1 MSSSDSGGSLGQILS
16 RSSLLQNCPA
26 SLIASLAA
34 EARIVQ
40 LAMGQPFQRAG
51 QLPPGPAL
59 LLEGRLRRL
68 LSAPGQAPW
77 NLGFVEPGAW
87 VSWTA
92 IWRSEPE
99 LTLTASRPSAL
110 VLIPAGAALAVLRR
124 EASLRQALASP
135 SFEELAVLMTAY
147 WQQQGLAQLDPLPRL
162 QLLLPE
168 TRLLSPEEPVP
179 GGHLILYSGPR
190 QTAGLQAGER
200 LAPESNQ
207 WRTPIDGLPPRVLAI
222 PEAALA
228 GPIVAAVEPDTSGS
242 VALTLRNPPSLV
254 GPSLA
259 AVSVVEEEP
268 LPALEDEGI
277 PFSVRA
283 AAADSRVDQALA
295 CILHLTASRRIAF
308 SSDQVRRNLQD
319 VEERLG
325 ALKLPQ
331 VGLQLEALGF
341 ETRPLRARPWDL
353 ARMEPPAMLDI
364 DGVLVLLLAASRS
377 GVLIGDPRHGLRRY
391 GLRQLESRFP
401 EGLDLLV
408 IRQGRLERGSA
419 SFGLGWFLSAFLRY
433 PNLMALI
440 LSTGFIAQMLN
451 AVFPLGVMLL
461 INEVIS
467 RNNQSLLVPITLV
480 LVVAALAAS
489 LLGGVRALITAD
501 LSDRVDVRLGS
512 TVVEHLLRLP
522 LPYFERRSVGAILYN
537 INQLYNIRQFLVDKL
552 LGVGLDVVFSLV
564 FLVVLFSVSST
575 LTLITLVLVPIL
587 VVMNITVTPLLM
599 RLFRESN
606 YHASAAGSYLVEVL
620 SGMRTVKSQN
630 FEVEARWEW
639 LDRYRRYTNT
649 RFRITQLSSLTE
661 ESAKLI
667 SHLVEITTFVVGAML
682 IQSSQLNV
690 GALIA
695 VRLLAGQLV
704 SPLLRLSSLWQAF
717 QEMRNSIACISDVM
731 TAIPE
736 VGEEDLQALPL
747 PPIRGDLRFEAVS
760 FRYGDRGPMLLDELD
775 LHIEPGQLV
784 GIVGLSGS
792 GKSTLVQMVDRLYRP
807 REGHIY
813 IDGYDIEKVQLA
825 SLRRRIGYVPQD
837 SLLFGGTVLDNIR
850 LNNPDADMESV
861 IRAASIASA
870 HEFILQLPNG
880 YATHLGERGSGLS
893 GGQRQRLCLARTVL
907 QDPSFLILDEAT
919 SALDADTE
927 KRVCTNLSQAFRE
940 TTVLFITHRL
950 TTLVDA
956 DRIIFMEKGHI
967 IEDGTHQELLRAGGA
982 YATLYIQ
989 QTRGVGVS

>member
-1 MSSSDSGGSLGQILS
+1 MSSSDSGGSLGQILA

-26 SLIASLAA
+26 SLIAALAA

-68 LSAPGQAPW
+68 LSAPGQAPC
-77 NLGFVEPGAW
+77 NLGFVEPGGW
-87 VSWTA
+87 VSWSA

-110 VLIPAGAALAVLRR
+110 VLIPAAAAHAALLR

-135 SFEELAVLMTAY
+135 SFEELAVLMAAH
-147 WQQQGLAQLDPLPRL
+147 WQQHSLSQHDPLSRL
-162 QLLLPE
+162 QQLLQE
-168 TRLLSPEEPVP
+168 TRLLSPAEPLP
-179 GGHLILYSGPR
+179 GGHLILFSGPR
-190 QTAGLQAGER
+190 QPGGLLVGEQ
-200 LAPESNQ
+200 LSADANP
-207 WRTPIDGLPPRVLAI
+207 WRAPIDGLPPRLLAI
-222 PEAALA
+222 PDAALA
-228 GPIVAAVEPDTSGS
+228 APIAAAVEPDTTGS
-242 VALTLRNPPSLV
+242 VALTLRNPTTLV
-254 GPSLA
+254 GPSLG
-259 AVSVVEEEP
+259 AVSVDEEEP
-268 LPALEDEGI
+268 SAVDDGGI
-277 PFSVRA
+277 PFSARA
-283 AAADSRVDQALA
+283 AVADSRVDQALA
-295 CILHLTASRRIAF
+295 CILHLTASQRLAF

-401 EGLDLLV
+401 EGLDVLV
-408 IRQGRLERGSA
+408 IRQGRLERQST
-419 SFGLGWFLSAFLRY
+419 SFGLGWFLTAFLRY

-440 LSTGFIAQMLN
+440 LGTGFIGQLLN

-461 INEVIS
+461 INEVIG
-467 RNNQSLLVPITLV
+467 RNNQSLLVPLTLI
-480 LVVAALAAS
+480 LVVSALAAS

-522 LPYFERRSVGAILYN
+522 LPYFERRSVGAIYYN
-537 INQLYNIRQFLVDKL
+537 INQLYNIRQFLVEKL

-564 FLVVLFSVSST
+564 FLVVLFTISPT

-587 VVMNITVTPLLM
+587 AVMNITVTPLLI
-599 RLFRESN
+599 RLIRESTS
-606 YHASAAGSYLVEVL
+606 HASAAGSYLVEAL
-620 SGMRTVKSQN
+620 GGMRTVKSQN

-639 LDRYRRYTNT
+639 LDRYRRYTNS

-667 SHLVEITTFVVGAML
+667 SHLVEITTFVVGAIL

-717 QEMRNSIACISDVM
+717 QEMRNSIGCIADVM

-736 VGEEDLQALPL
+736 VGEEDLQALPM
-747 PPIRGDLRFEAVS
+747 PEIRGDLRFEAVS

-792 GKSTLVQMVDRLYRP
+792 GKSTLVQMIDRLYPP

-880 YATHLGERGSGLS
+880 YATALGERGSGLS

-927 KRVCTNLSQAFRE
+927 KRVCTNLSQAFRQA
-940 TTVLFITHRL
+940 TVLFITHRL

-956 DRIIFMEKGHI
+956 DRIIFMEKGRI

-982 YATLYIQ
+982 YATLYAQ